1 MRAFA
6 NHTLEVKME
15 KIFNKE
21 ENKLGLEVYIDG
33 KIMFDLIPKEVLSNI
48 VAELERDVSI
58 KFEKRNKRKA
68 KKISGKS

>member
-58 KFEKRNKRKA
+58 KFEKRNKRKT
-68 KKISGKS
+68 KKISGEQ

>member
-1 MRAFA
+1 
-6 NHTLEVKME
+6 ME

-33 KIMFDLIPKEVLSNI
+33 KIMFALIPKEVLSNI

>member
-1 MRAFA
+1 
-6 NHTLEVKME
+6 ME

-58 KFEKRNKRKA
+58 KFEKRNKRKT
-68 KKISGKS
+68 KKISGEQ

>member
-1 MRAFA
+1 
-6 NHTLEVKME
+6 ME